1 MKIRMRMLIGIGLIA
16 AAALPAAILAQDATA
31 ERAVVPL
38 SNPSKPALIEVS
50 LIRGGITV
58 KGYEGKDVIV
68 EGRPR
73 ERLLSRRGDAVAPAP
88 VVAPGAV
95 PQPPQPPAPPAPA
108 ARHDRGRDRVREEKA
123 AGMKRIPAGGSGLTI
138 EEEDNVV
145 SIETEG
151 WKLAYDLTIQV
162 PFNSSLNLE
171 TTNDGDILVEN
182 VAGELEIEN
191 VNGSVTLLNV
201 SGSVVTSTVNGEIQ
215 VTFLKAMSGKAM
227 SFTTMN
233 GDIDVTLP
241 PDVKATVKAK
251 SEQGDIYTDFDLA
264 LRKVE
269 PKPEEARKEAGRYRI
284 SFEHPVV
291 GDIGGGGPEFLFSTF
306 NGDIYLRKKK

>member
-1 MKIRMRMLIGIGLIA
+1 MKLRTQALIGLGLIV
-16 AAALPAAILAQDATA
+16 AAALPAAILAQDVGV

-38 SNPSKPALIEVS
+38 SNPAKPALIEVF

-68 EGRPR
+68 EGRAR
-73 ERLLSRRGDAVAPAP
+73 ERIIGRRGEAVAPEP
-88 VVAPGAV
+88 VVVIGKGALPV
-95 PQPPQPPAPPAPA
+95 PPEPPAPA
-108 ARHDRGRDRVREEKA
+108 GRGSRGRDRDREEKA
-123 AGMKRIPAGGSGLTI
+123 AGMKRVPAGGSGLSI

-145 SIETEG
+145 SVQTES

-162 PFNSSLNLE
+162 PSNASLKLE

-191 VNGSVTLLNV
+191 VNGSISLLNV
-201 SGSVVTSTVNGEIQ
+201 TGSIVTSTVNGEIQ
-215 VTFLKAMSGKAM
+215 VTLLKVAPGKAM

-241 PDVKATVKAK
+241 ADVKATVKVK

-269 PKPEEARKEAGRYRI
+269 AKPDESRKEGGKYRI
-284 SFEHPVV
+284 SFDHPVV
-291 GDIGGGGPEFLFSTF
+291 GDIGGGGPEFQFSTF

>member
-1 MKIRMRMLIGIGLIA
+1 MKRKLGMLIGIGLILA
-16 AAALPAAILAQDATA
+16 AGLPAALEAQEAGV

-38 SNPSKPALIEVS
+38 TNPSKPALVEVS

-73 ERLLSRRGDAVAPAP
+73 ERRLPRGADAVAPVPA
-88 VVAPGAV
+88 VAPFAV
-95 PQPPQPPAPPAPA
+95 PEPPAPPAPA
-108 ARHDRGRDRVREEKA
+108 GRRDRDRDRAREEKA
-123 AGMKRIPAGGSGLTI
+123 AGMKRIPAGGGGLTV

-145 SIETEG
+145 SVETEG

-162 PFNSSLNLE
+162 PFNASLNLE
-171 TTNDGDILVEN
+171 TTNDGDIRVEG
-182 VAGELEIEN
+182 VSGDLEVEN
-191 VNGSVTLLNV
+191 VNGSVSLLNV
-201 SGSVVTSTVNGEIQ
+201 TGSIVTSTVNGEIQ
-215 VTFLKAMSGKAM
+215 VTLLKAAAGKPM

-241 PDVKATVKAK
+241 ADVKATVKAK
-251 SEQGDIYTDFDLA
+251 SEQGDIYTDFDLV

-269 PKPEEARKEAGRYRI
+269 PKPEEAGRESGRYRI
-284 SFEHPVV
+284 SFDHPVV

>member
-1 MKIRMRMLIGIGLIA
+1 MKRRTQMLIGIGLVA
-16 AAALPAAILAQDATA
+16 AAAVLSPAVWAQEAAVDK
-31 ERAVVPL
+31 AVVPL

-88 VVAPGAV
+88 AV
-95 PQPPQPPAPPAPA
+95 IPEPPEPPAPPS
-108 ARHDRGRDRVREEKA
+108 RHGRDRDRIREEKA

-145 SIETEG
+145 SIQTEG
-151 WKLAYDLTIQV
+151 WKLAYDLTIQA
-162 PFNSSLNLE
+162 PFNSSLKLE

-182 VAGELEIEN
+182 ISGELEIEN
-191 VNGSVTLLNV
+191 VNGSIHLVGVT
-201 SGSVVTSTVNGEIQ
+201 GSVVTSTVNGEIQ
-215 VTFLKAMSGKAM
+215 VTLLKAAPGKAM

-241 PDVKATVKAK
+241 ADAKATVKAK
-251 SEQGDIYTDFDLA
+251 SERGDIYTDFDLA

-269 PKPEEARKEAGRYRI
+269 PKAEEARKESGRYRV
-284 SFEHPVV
+284 SFERPVV
-291 GDIGGGGPEFLFSTF
+291 GDIGGGGPEFSFSTF